1 MWSTYPCCLYKT
13 GSARNSTVRK
23 GITPKASVNFC
34 IQVFLATRCDTIP
47 DDRLADVDLN
57 FFLARTLI
65 GALPVRDTTVDNGYG
80 TQYGSVAVCN
90 GCYN

>member
-1 MWSTYPCCLYKT
+1 M
-13 GSARNSTVRK
+13 
-23 GITPKASVNFC
+23 NFC

-80 TQYGSVAVCN
+80 NNTQYGSVAVCN
-90 GCYN
+90 GCYNEIKVDHDQYISS

>member
-1 MWSTYPCCLYKT
+1 M
-13 GSARNSTVRK
+13 
-23 GITPKASVNFC
+23 
-34 IQVFLATRCDTIP
+34 FLATRCDTIP

-80 TQYGSVAVCN
+80 CGDNTPYSSVAVCN
-90 GCYN
+90 GCYNKIKVDQDQYNRSWILVI